1 MATRLS
7 PSEASDFHAGRGW
20 SRWSSMFRL
29 AVWGGD
35 AQCGQCGSGKVR
47 RAWSLPTWQHAFG
60 LDAARCE
67 TCGATFHVP
76 RRAATVEMYED
87 DLEAGQ
93 LLTLP
98 APPEVDLA
106 ALDRDMAARL
116 RRGRKKADSA
126 G

>member
-7 PSEASDFHAGRGW
+7 PSDTSGFHAGRGW

-29 AVWGGD
+29 AFWGGD
-35 AQCGQCGSGKVR
+35 ARCSQCGSDQVR
-47 RAWSLPTWQHAFG
+47 RAWSLPTWRHAVG
-60 LDAARCE
+60 LDACRCE
-67 TCGATFHVP
+67 TCGATFHIP
-76 RRAATVEMYED
+76 RRAATVEMYEEPPD
-87 DLEAGQ
+87 PDEQ
-93 LLTLP
+93 LTLP

-116 RRGRKKADSA
+116 RRGRKTRSSA